1 MSDKYTSV
9 STMKREEA
17 VEARLGRIL
26 QRGDVPALAEHV
38 RELSARLANPDSTV
52 RDVGPILRKDVG
64 LAARVMRIANSAQ
77 FNRSGRPIS
86 SLSHGVA
93 LIGLEALR
101 DLAVPLLSRTDSQPS
116 AVRPVAGVALLTAA
130 QARSAALHLR
140 LSSDDAYLC
149 GLFRSLGELL
159 TAQFFPR
166 DYAAILA
173 QSIEGRVSES
183 VAALR
188 VMQCAFE
195 DLGQGAARAWNL
207 PPAVVATMHSE
218 PLIGPSLRSDSDR
231 LQAAVAFAHEVI
243 GAVYRASGPA
253 QRDRMARILRIFG
266 KPMGLRA
273 EDIQRLVETAADQ
286 ARASLNN
293 LDLPPEALLFE
304 AHLALARRDA
314 EAARAGG
321 DTPAQETP
329 PQIPNCED
337 ELSCIEQRSRT
348 AGWRLDLSIV
358 ETLDLICREGRFDQ
372 AIFLFLSPD
381 HHEMVARLAAHGAP
395 PAAIRI
401 PLVRS
406 QGKAAAAILA
416 RRDLLVHGRSLPARD
431 WPGDPPACFALL
443 PVVIDRIVA
452 GALYCERY
460 HDASPVPPSMVERL
474 GAARDLVSR
483 MIVSQR
489 SRAHPD

>member
-1 MSDKYTSV
+1 
-9 STMKREEA
+9 MKREEA

-38 RELSARLANPDSTV
+38 RELSARLASPDSTV

-64 LAARVMRIANSAQ
+64 LAARVIRIANSAQ

-86 SLSHGVA
+86 SVSHGVA
-93 LIGLEALR
+93 LIGLETLR
-101 DLAVPLLSRTDSQPS
+101 DLAVPLLARTESQPS
-116 AVRPVAGVALLTAA
+116 AIRPLAGVALLTAA

-173 QSIEGRVSES
+173 LSLDGRVSET

-188 VMQCAFE
+188 VMQCTFE

-207 PPAVVATMHSE
+207 PPAVIATLHSE
-218 PLIGPSLRSDSDR
+218 PLIGPSLRSDTDR
-231 LQAAVAFAHEVI
+231 LQAAVSFAHELI
-243 GAVYRASGPA
+243 AAVHRASGAA

-273 EDIQRLVETAADQ
+273 EDIQRLAEAAAEET
-286 ARASLNN
+286 RASLKNIG
-293 LDLPPEALLFE
+293 LPPEALLFE

-314 EAARAGG
+314 EAAPAGS
-321 DTPAQETP
+321 DHEVPSQLP
-329 PQIPNCED
+329 SRDD
-337 ELSCIEQRSRT
+337 ELSRIEERT
-348 AGWRLDLSIV
+348 RTPGWCLDRGIV
-358 ETLDLICREGRFDQ
+358 ETLNLICEEGRFDRVL
-372 AIFLFLSPD
+372 FLLLSPD
-381 HHEMVARLAAHGAP
+381 HQEMVARLAAKGVEA
-395 PAAIRI
+395 AAIRI
-401 PLVRS
+401 PLNRS
-406 QGKAAAAILA
+406 HGQAAAAILA

-431 WPGDPPACFALL
+431 WPGDPPACFAVL
-443 PVVIDRIVA
+443 PVVVDRIVA
-452 GALYCERY
+452 GALYCERH
-460 HDASPVPPSMVERL
+460 HDATPVPPKVVERL
-474 GAARDLVSR
+474 GAARDLVGR

-489 SRAHPD
+489 SRAHAN